1 MEVQGIRINAKDSPD
16 EVYTVEFA
24 FIINPEIAEA
34 NRVYSI
40 DVEAVS
46 STDAM
51 SKAITIL
58 HSEKVQ
64 SFLGFCK
71 SQNMSLEEVI
81 SSGALYQWISC
92 EPTSVQ
98 IFKPDDRKLLFD
110 LTAQAVN
117 DNIANVSTEVEDFL
131 RSQDDS

>member
-24 FIINPEIAEA
+24 FIINPEVGDS
-34 NRVYSI
+34 NRVYAI
-40 DVEAVS
+40 DVEAIS
-46 STDAM
+46 SIDAM
-51 SKAITIL
+51 SKAIQIL

-64 SFLGFCK
+64 SFLEFCL

-117 DNIANVSTEVEDFL
+117 ENIANVGTEVENFL

>member
-24 FIINPEIAEA
+24 FIINPEMKEA
-34 NRVYSI
+34 NRVYAI
-40 DVEAVS
+40 DVEAIS
-46 STDAM
+46 SIDAM
-51 SKAITIL
+51 SKAIQVL

-64 SFLGFCK
+64 SFLEFCLGE
-71 SQNMSLEEVI
+71 NMSLEEVM
-81 SSGALYQWISC
+81 SSGALFQWMSC

-98 IFKPDDRKLLFD
+98 IFRPDDKKLLMD

-117 DNIANVSTEVEDFL
+117 DNIANVGTEVENFL

>member
-1 MEVQGIRINAKDSPD
+1 
-16 EVYTVEFA
+16 
-24 FIINPEIAEA
+24 
-34 NRVYSI
+34 
-40 DVEAVS
+40 
-46 STDAM
+46 M
-51 SKAITIL
+51 SKAITVL

-64 SFLGFCK
+64 SFLNFCL
-71 SQNMSLEEVI
+71 SQNMSLEEVV
-81 SSGALYQWISC
+81 SSGALYQWIGC

>member
-1 MEVQGIRINAKDSPD
+1 MEVQCIRINAKDSPD

-24 FIINPEIAEA
+24 FIINPEIKKA

-40 DVEAVS
+40 DVEAISVI
-46 STDAM
+46 DAI
-51 SKAITIL
+51 SKANQVL

-64 SFLGFCK
+64 SFLDFANNEG
-71 SQNMSLEEVI
+71 MSLEDVI
-81 SSGALYQWISC
+81 SSGALYSWMNS

-98 IFKPDDRKLLFD
+98 IFKPDDKELLFD

-117 DNIANVSTEVEDFL
+117 DNIANVSTEIEDFL
-131 RSQDDS
+131 RSQNDS

>member
-24 FIINPEIAEA
+24 FIINPDMERA

-40 DVEAVS
+40 DVEAISVV
-46 STDAM
+46 D
-51 SKAITIL
+51 AITKANQVL

-64 SFLGFCK
+64 SFLDFANDEGI
-71 SQNMSLEEVI
+71 SLKDVI
-81 SSGALYQWISC
+81 NSGALYSWIST

-98 IFKPDDRKLLFD
+98 IFRPNDKKLLFD
-110 LTAQAVN
+110 LTEQAVN
-117 DNIANVSTEVEDFL
+117 NSISNVSAEVEDFL
-131 RSQDDS
+131 RSQNDS